1 MSLLDIRDQAIPI
14 RFLQNIIRSGR
25 VPNGML
31 FHGPAGVGKALA
43 AREMIKALNCKE
55 HEADCCGTCLTCR
68 KIEHGT
74 HPDVKEISPSG
85 KARNIG
91 VVVVDFMNELSM
103 YRPFEGDWRVFIV
116 HDVDRMRPDAQN
128 HFLKTLEEPPSKTA
142 FILLTEAPR
151 RLLPTI
157 RSRCQQVRFGA
168 LRPETV
174 QELLLR
180 DRDIPAPVAEALAA
194 VSQGQ
199 MSRALDLVDSEKRNL
214 VLDVTL
220 RLAEGEDPLTV
231 SEVFVTQMKAEGDN
245 IKASVKADLEL
256 SGAQDVSKEEREESK
271 NEQMALI
278 EALIRRDLM
287 EYLYLLETWYRDVL
301 VYTATQDERQVLNR
315 DQVDRL
321 ATYDQRDVASKLGAI
336 EKAWVYIER
345 NLNVD
350 RVFRDLFFALAP

>member
-1 MSLLDIRDQAIPI
+1 MSLQDVRDQEIPI
-14 RFLQNIIRSGR
+14 RFLTNIIRSGR
-25 VPNGML
+25 VPNGLL
-31 FHGPAGVGKALA
+31 FHGPSGVGKALA
-43 AREMIKALNCKE
+43 ARTMIKALNCKD
-55 HEADCCGTCLTCR
+55 HDSDCCNECLSCR
-68 KIEHGT
+68 KVDNGT

-91 VVVVDFMNELSM
+91 VDVVDFMNELSM
-103 YRPFEGDWRVFIV
+103 YRPFEAEWRVFII
-116 HDVDRMRPDAQN
+116 HDVDRMRLEAQN
-128 HFLKTLEEPPSKTA
+128 HFLKTLEEPPSKTV
-142 FILLTEAPR
+142 FILMTESPR

-157 RSRCQQVRFGA
+157 RSRCQLVRFGA

-194 VSQGQ
+194 ISQGQ
-199 MSRALDLVDSEKRNL
+199 MSRALDLVDSEKRDM

-220 RLAEGEDPLTV
+220 RLAEGDDPMIV
-231 SEVFVTQMKAEGDN
+231 SEYFVTHMKAESDR
-245 IKASVKADLEL
+245 IKAAVKAEFEEGD
-256 SGAQDVSKEEREESK
+256 AQEVSKEDMEDLK
-271 NEQMALI
+271 NEQMALV

-301 VYTATQDERQVLNR
+301 VYMATQDVKQVLNR

-321 ATYDQRDVASKLGAI
+321 TAQGRSDVAAKVNAI

-345 NLNVD
+345 NLNID
-350 RVFRDLFFALAP
+350 RVFRDLFFALAA